1 MSSYKTRA
9 TALSE
14 TTMAISFVSSGGMAA
29 AEAKAISTELLEA
42 RKRHAAKT
50 VSASSKMNA
59 PPGRTLPE
67 TFL

>member
-1 MSSYKTRA
+1 
-9 TALSE
+9 
-14 TTMAISFVSSGGMAA
+14 MAISFVSSGGIAA